1 MSNYKKT
8 YVRYFVQEDRKTGL
22 PVVDANGNPS
32 YDPKNDFDRECYLT
46 EEDVER
52 LYGTHTDK
60 DGNVIQNK
68 MTPDRK
74 VYVLKESTKEKAEEQ
89 AESLTLEAIEAM
101 TDEELKAKAKELK
114 VKSSHTMGR
123 EKLIESLTAFVKE
136 V

>member
-1 MSNYKKT
+1 MNYKKT
-8 YVRYFVQEDRKTGL
+8 YVRYFCQVDRKTGK
-22 PVVDANGNPS
+22 PVVDANGNPL

-52 LYGTHTDK
+52 LYGTHVDENGK
-60 DGNVIQNK
+60 EVQSK
-68 MTPDRK
+68 MTPDK
-74 VYVLKESTKEKAEEQ
+74 KIYVLKESLKEKVEEQ
-89 AESLTLEAIEAM
+89 TEPLTLEIIDSM

>member
-52 LYGTHTDK
+52 LYGTHTNK

-74 VYVLKESTKEKAEEQ
+74 VYVLKESEQ
-89 AESLTLEAIEAM
+89 PESLTLEAIEAM
-101 TDEELKAKAKELK
+101 TDEELKAKAKEFK